1 MKGGELKTGGTGLEE
16 MWFEKT
22 DSEQMVILV

>member
-1 MKGGELKTGGTGLEE
+1 MDGSGLNREAGLEEE

-22 DSEQMVILV
+22 DSEQMVIVV